1 MHFSWC
7 IAAGAFVFVLTGAQ
21 NNSDAISL
29 DVPTTPPPDT
39 SQKID
44 GSFAGFGIEPSNLF
58 SFTGG
63 PQTNDL
69 SVNLLQNLADYTG
82 APPAIRLGGNTG
94 DYFVWQDSHTDY
106 SVEQNDQATGQGAF
120 KWDSMIIGPGY
131 FKALDRFP
139 KNTPVIFGINMAYN
153 APDYMDQITTTAK
166 AALSVK
172 NVKLSAFEIGNE
184 PDLYSKNG
192 FRTGTWDGTTY
203 TQQWLTRAQ
212 TIYDRV
218 LKPANLPSDFFEPTA
233 TASTIGTQFEI
244 KLLVADGITAQA
256 NDSTKPLLAAWNQH
270 DYYYYIGV
278 STYDLT
284 MEIFTDL
291 GTTVSQ
297 FEAWTTQVSQG
308 IDAGYPYYL
317 REMAAVGPVGMD
329 GITNT
334 FAASLWTLN
343 FFLYTAS
350 LNISGVNFHM
360 TDNSNA
366 SAWQPIQMYDQKP
379 HVRPS
384 YYAFAAMAQLIGA
397 GGDGCD
403 THVAALPAPQSLP
416 SQYTNRLNAYAT
428 YRSNGGLAAITLIN
442 TRLPSSSSSSSSPS
456 TVNIKLSVG
465 TSLHGTNFT
474 LSRLTGP
481 SADAKSNTTWNGISY
496 EQTADGKPKTVSD
509 ASEIVTVGNDGTLV
523 VSLRDSEAVIVNRG
537 AKIGGSGDKC
547 SGVSLS
553 ANGKGKDGGDDGSQA
568 ANADDNSSSSSSA
581 SATGA
586 PTLTASQ
593 TGARHTG
600 RAPSISKSFSIPMT
614 VTVVAG
620 VTLMMVLG
628 PGL

>member
-1 MHFSWC
+1 MHFSLC
-7 IAAGAFVFVLTGAQ
+7 IAAGALVFALTVAQ

-29 DVPTTPPPDT
+29 NVPTTPPPDT
-39 SQKID
+39 SQRLD
-44 GSFAGFGIEPSNLF
+44 ASFAGFGIEPSNLL

-63 PQTNDL
+63 PQTNHL

-82 APPAIRLGGNTG
+82 TPPAIRLGGNTG
-94 DYFVWQDSHTDY
+94 DYFVWQDSHNDF
-106 SVEQNDQATGQGAF
+106 SVQQNDQATGQGAF
-120 KWDSMIIGPGY
+120 KWDSMIIGPSY

-192 FRTGTWDGTTY
+192 FRTGTWDGPTY

-212 TIYDRV
+212 TLFDRV
-218 LKPANLPSDFFEPTA
+218 LKPANLPSNFFEPTA
-233 TASTIGTQFEI
+233 TASTIGTPFEI
-244 KLLVADGITAQA
+244 KALVADGITAQA

-284 MEIFTDL
+284 LEKFTDL
-291 GTTVSQ
+291 STTVSQ

-403 THVAALPAPQSLP
+403 TSVAALPAPQGLP
-416 SQYTNRLNAYAT
+416 SEYENRLNAYAT

-442 TRLPSSSSSSSSPS
+442 TRLPSSSSSPS
-456 TVNIKLSVG
+456 TTNIRLSVG
-465 TSLHGTNFT
+465 SSLSGTNFT

-481 SADAKSNTTWNGISY
+481 SADAKDNTTWNGISY
-496 EQTADGKPKTVSD
+496 EQTSDGKSKTVSD
-509 ASEIVTVGNDGTLV
+509 ASEVVTVSNDGTLV
-523 VSLRDSEAVIVNRG
+523 VPLRDSEAVVVNKG

-553 ANGKGKDGGDDGSQA
+553 GKGKDGGDQGGSQA
-568 ANADDNSSSSSSA
+568 ANSDSNSGSA
-581 SATGA
+581 SASGSDS

-593 TGARHTG
+593 TGATHTG
-600 RAPSISKSFSIPMT
+600 AASPSISKSFSGPITM
-614 VTVVAG
+614 A
-620 VTLMMVLG
+620 MVLVSVMF
-628 PGL
+628 GLW